1 VLIAYN
7 LHVPSVAVTTAAIV
21 PLVPGVAVF
30 QGLLEMIHTDGSP
43 GAIVGAGS
51 SLVLAAVIGVALAS
65 GASLGLYLGTPVR
78 ATLESVTK
86 TRARVRR

>member
-1 VLIAYN
+1 MVSHSAARTE
-7 LHVPSVAVTTAAIV
+7 VPASEAVAST
-21 PLVPGVAVF
+21 
-30 QGLLEMIHTDGSP
+30 GLLLMF
-43 GAIVGAGS
+43 
-51 SLVLAAVIGVALAS
+51 AAVIGVGLAS

>member
-1 VLIAYN
+1 
-7 LHVPSVAVTTAAIV
+7 VPSVAVTTAAIV

-30 QGLLEMIHTDGSP
+30 QGLLEMVHTDGT
-43 GAIVGAGS
+43 ATAVVGAGG
-51 SLVLAAVIGVALAS
+51 SLVYAAVIGVGLAS

-78 ATLESVTK
+78 ATLDSVTK